1 MVRAAYRRVFR
12 AIRVMPIIALIS
24 LDGLAQGFDPGKV
37 DWEALSRIPMTD
49 GFIRQ
54 FNDQCAAC
62 HGEDLRGTPL
72 GTPLVG
78 NDLRHGSSVKE
89 IAHSIAS
96 GFPDRGM
103 PAWAATLDQSR
114 IWNLALY
121 VAEQR
126 QGTTILDKR
135 AGIALAIPTGT
146 IRSERHAFRVEV
158 VAENLDPMP
167 FSIALLPDGRLL
179 LAERMR
185 GLSYVER
192 NGSRSPLIG
201 GTPPVYA
208 DSTVFLG
215 QVMGLGWLLDV
226 ALHPDY
232 RKNGWIY
239 LHHTDRCTGCNA
251 LSRKSGRPVSM
262 NRLIRG
268 RIRNGSWVDQQ
279 VLWQADPETYTDTS
293 DLAAGGRIAFDDKGH
308 VFFSV
313 GMKAPLDFMGIQD
326 LRLPYGKIHRLDDD
340 GGIPADN
347 PFVNTPGALQSIW
360 TYGHRSPQGLEWNRR
375 THEAWS
381 TEMGPRGG
389 DELNRL
395 LPGRNYGWPLITSG
409 VNYDG
414 RPVDVSKA
422 LGITLDPQD
431 AEYPVLDL
439 TPSPGISSFVIYRG
453 KAFPRW
459 KDNVIVGTLRAT
471 DLLRLEIRD
480 NQVVHSEVLL
490 KDLARFRDI
499 AVGPKGEIY
508 LLLEN
513 AAGSK
518 IIRLVPDYS
527 PPVTPGNTNG

>member
-1 MVRAAYRRVFR
+1 MIRSACRPFLLSVSLMTGIAAVPH
-12 AIRVMPIIALIS
+12 A
-24 LDGLAQGFDPGKV
+24 GHAQGFDPGKV
-37 DWEALSRIPMTD
+37 DWEALSKIPMKD
-49 GFIRQ
+49 GFIKQ

-78 NDLRHGSSVKE
+78 GDLRYGSTVQE
-89 IAHSIAS
+89 IARSIAT
-96 GFPDRGM
+96 GFPDKGM
-103 PAWAATLDQSR
+103 PAWSATLKETQ

-135 AGIALAIPTGT
+135 DGIAQALPEGRQTT
-146 IRSERHAFRVEV
+146 ERHAFRIEV
-158 VAENLDPMP
+158 VAEGLDPMP
-167 FSIALLPDGRLL
+167 FSIAPLRDGRIL

-185 GLSYVER
+185 GLSIVDR
-192 NGSRSPLIG
+192 DGTRSPLIR

-226 ALHPDY
+226 APHPDFE
-232 RKNGWIY
+232 RNGWIY
-239 LHHTDRCTGCNA
+239 LHHTDRCSDCNE

-268 RIRNGSWVDQQ
+268 RIRAGEWVDQEI
-279 VLWQADPETYTDTS
+279 LWQADLATYTDTS
-293 DLAAGGRIAFDDKGH
+293 DLSAGGRIAFDGRGH

-326 LRLPYGKIHRLDDD
+326 LTLPYGKIHRLRDD
-340 GGIPADN
+340 GRVPADN
-347 PFVNTPGALQSIW
+347 PFLGTPGALPSIW
-360 TYGHRSPQGLEWNRR
+360 TYGHRSPQGLEWNPR
-375 THEAWS
+375 TREAWN

-395 LPGRNYGWPLITSG
+395 QPGRNYGWPLFTNG

-414 RPVDVSKA
+414 RPVDVGKA
-422 LGITLDPQD
+422 LGIRLEPKD
-431 AEYPVLDL
+431 AEFPVLDM
-439 TPSPGISSFVIYRG
+439 TPSQAISSFIFYRG

-459 KDNVIVGTLRAT
+459 RDNIIVGTLRAT
-471 DLLRLEIRD
+471 DLLRLELRD
-480 NQVVHSEVLL
+480 NKVVHTEVLL
-490 KDLARFRDI
+490 TDVARFRDI
-499 AVGPKGEIY
+499 EVGPRGEIY

-513 AAGSK
+513 RAGSR
-518 IIRLVPDYS
+518 IVRLVPD
-527 PPVTPGNTNG
+527 

>member
-1 MVRAAYRRVFR
+1 MSANPCRHVL
-12 AIRVMPIIALIS
+12 PS
-24 LDGLAQGFDPGKV
+24 LCLLVSLATHTAGTVAQGFDPGKV
-37 DWEALSRIPMTD
+37 DWEALSRIPMKD
-49 GFIRQ
+49 GFIKS

-78 NDLRHGSSVKE
+78 RNLQNGSSVQD
-89 IAHSIAS
+89 IARSIAT
-96 GFPDRGM
+96 GAPDKGM
-103 PAWAATLDQSR
+103 PAWSETLKESQ

-135 AGIALAIPTGT
+135 ADIPVAIPQGR
-146 IRSERHAFRVEV
+146 IAGERHAFRIEV
-158 VAENLDPMP
+158 VAEGLDPMP
-167 FSIALLPDGRLL
+167 FSIAPLRDGRILL
-179 LAERMR
+179 TERMR
-185 GLSYVER
+185 GLSIIER
-192 NGSRSPLIG
+192 DGTRSPLIR

-226 ALHPDY
+226 APHPDFG
-232 RKNGWIY
+232 KNGWIY

-268 RIRNGSWVDQQ
+268 RIRGGAWVDQE

-293 DLAAGGRIAFDDKGH
+293 DLAAGGRIAFDGRGH

-326 LRLPYGKIHRLDDD
+326 LSLPYGKIHRLRDD
-340 GGIPADN
+340 GGIPSDN
-347 PFVNTPGALQSIW
+347 PFVNRPGALKSIW
-360 TYGHRSPQGLEWNRR
+360 TYGHRSPQGLEWNAR
-375 THEAWS
+375 TREAWN

-422 LGITLDPQD
+422 LGITLDPKD
-431 AEYPVLDL
+431 AEFPVLDM
-439 TPSPGISSFVIYRG
+439 TPAQGISSFIFYTGR
-453 KAFPRW
+453 AFPKWRN
-459 KDNVIVGTLRAT
+459 NVIVGTLRAT

-480 NQVVHSEVLL
+480 NKVIHSEVLL
-490 KDLARFRDI
+490 EDLARFRD
-499 AVGPKGEIY
+499 VEMGPGGVIY
-508 LLLEN
+508 VLLEN
-513 AAGSK
+513 AAGSR
-518 IIRLVPDYS
+518 IIRLVPD
-527 PPVTPGNTNG
+527 

>member
-1 MVRAAYRRVFR
+1 MIRTTGRNALPSLLLVAAV
-12 AIRVMPIIALIS
+12 AMHTAGSV
-24 LDGLAQGFDPGKV
+24 AQGFDPGKV
-37 DWEALSRIPMTD
+37 DWEALSKIPMKD
-49 GFIRQ
+49 GFIKS

-78 NDLRHGSSVKE
+78 RELRYGSSVQD
-89 IAHSIAS
+89 IARSIAA
-96 GFPDRGM
+96 GAPDKGM
-103 PAWAATLDQSR
+103 PAWSETLKESQ

-135 AGIALAIPTGT
+135 ADIPLAIPAGRIST
-146 IRSERHAFRVEV
+146 ERHSFRIEV
-158 VAENLDPMP
+158 IAEGLDPMP
-167 FSIALLPDGRLL
+167 FSIAPLPDGRIL

-185 GLSYVER
+185 GLSIIEPD
-192 NGSRSPLIG
+192 GTRSPIIT

-215 QVMGLGWLLDV
+215 QVMGLGWMLDV
-226 ALHPDY
+226 APHPDF

-239 LHHTDRCTGCNA
+239 LHHTDRCTDCNA
-251 LSRKSGRPVSM
+251 LSRKSKRPVSM

-268 RIRNGSWVDQQ
+268 RIRDGAWVDQQ
-279 VLWQADPETYTDTS
+279 VLWEADIETYTDTS
-293 DLAAGGRIAFDDKGH
+293 DLAAGGRIAFDGQGH

-326 LRLPYGKIHRLDDD
+326 LSLPYGKIHRLRDD
-340 GGIPADN
+340 GSIPPDN
-347 PFVNTPGALQSIW
+347 PFVDKPGALKSIW
-360 TYGHRSPQGLEWNRR
+360 TYGHRSPQGLEWNTR
-375 THEAWS
+375 TREAWS

-422 LGITLDPQD
+422 LGITLNPKD
-431 AEYPVLDL
+431 AEFPVLDM
-439 TPSPGISSFVIYRG
+439 TPAQGISSFIFYTGR
-453 KAFPRW
+453 AFPKWRN
-459 KDNVIVGTLRAT
+459 NVVVGTLRAT

-480 NQVVHSEVLL
+480 NKVVHSEVLL
-490 KDLARFRDI
+490 KDLARFRD
-499 AVGPKGEIY
+499 VEMGPKGELY
-508 LLLEN
+508 VLLEN
-513 AAGSK
+513 AGGSR
-518 IIRLVPDYS
+518 IIRLVPD
-527 PPVTPGNTNG
+527 